1 MMKYFRFQMRSIFIV
16 IILAGSSV
24 GAMFNANSMHEL
36 EPICAQKNT
45 AFITGERITYKAG
58 YKWGL
63 INVNA
68 GEAVFTVDTSEF
80 EGKKSIHFVS
90 EGRTYKGYDP
100 FFKVR
105 DRFETY
111 SAVDDLRPYRYIR
124 NTSEGGYNVFNDNV
138 FDYANGLT
146 YVVRDHVK
154 NINRLDTMPIK
165 ECTYD
170 ALSMIYNAR
179 SIDFEKYEPGAQI
192 PISIFLDED
201 VYDLEIR
208 YLRKEIIKWQGH
220 RYRCVLFSP
229 SLVSGTIFKE
239 GDEMKV
245 WITDDANRIPLI
257 VESPLVVGK
266 VRAVVKDWENLRHP
280 ITSLV
285 ND

>member
-1 MMKYFRFQMRSIFIV
+1 MRSILIV
-16 IILAGSSV
+16 IFLAATSV
-24 GAMFNANSMHEL
+24 AAMFSESLKYDA
-36 EPICAQKNT
+36 EPVCAQKNT
-45 AFITGERITYKAG
+45 AFKTGERVTYKAG

-63 INVNA
+63 ISVNA
-68 GEAVFTVDTSEF
+68 GEAIFTVDTSRF
-80 EGKKSIHFVS
+80 EDKPSIHFVS
-90 EGRTYKGYDP
+90 EGRTYKAYDP

-111 SAVDDLRPYRYIR
+111 SAIDDLRPYRYIR

-138 FDYANGLT
+138 FDYENGLT

-165 ECTYD
+165 GCTYD

-201 VYDLEIR
+201 VYELEIR
-208 YLRKEIIKWQGH
+208 YLRKEVVKWKGQK
-220 RYRCVLFSP
+220 YRCVLFSP

-257 VESPLVVGK
+257 VESPLIVGK
-266 VRAVVKDWENLRHP
+266 VRAVVKEWENLRHP

-285 ND
+285 AD

>member
-1 MMKYFRFQMRSIFIV
+1 MRVGLILV
-16 IILAGSSV
+16 LLAGTGLAAV
-24 GAMFNANSMHEL
+24 FNIENERET

-45 AFITGERITYKAG
+45 AFRVGERVTYKAG

-124 NTSEGGYNVFNDNV
+124 NTSEGGYKVYNDNI
-138 FDYANGLT
+138 FDYEKGLT

-165 ECTYD
+165 DCTYD

-179 SIDFEKYEPGAQI
+179 SIDFDRYEPGAHI

-208 YLRKEIIKWQGH
+208 YLRKEVIKWKGQK
-220 RYRCVLFSP
+220 YRCVLFSP

-280 ITSLV
+280 VTSLV
-285 ND
+285 KD

>member
-1 MMKYFRFQMRSIFIV
+1 MMKYFRAQMRSILIV
-16 IILAGSSV
+16 IFLAATSV
-24 GAMFNANSMHEL
+24 AAMFSESLKYDA
-36 EPICAQKNT
+36 EPVCAQKNT
-45 AFITGERITYKAG
+45 AFKTGERVTYKAG

-63 INVNA
+63 ISVNA
-68 GEAVFTVDTSEF
+68 GEAIFTVDTSRF
-80 EGKKSIHFVS
+80 EDKPSIHFVS
-90 EGRTYKGYDP
+90 EGRTYKAYDP

-111 SAVDDLRPYRYIR
+111 SAIDDLRPYRYIR

-138 FDYANGLT
+138 FDYENGLT

-165 ECTYD
+165 GCTYD

-179 SIDFEKYEPGAQI
+179 
-192 PISIFLDED
+192 
-201 VYDLEIR
+201 
-208 YLRKEIIKWQGH
+208 LRKEVVKWKGQK
-220 RYRCVLFSP
+220 YRCVLFSP

-257 VESPLVVGK
+257 VESPLIVGK
-266 VRAVVKDWENLRHP
+266 VRAVVKEWENLRHP

-285 ND
+285 AD